1 MRILWSELAHEAYL
15 HICDS
20 INGHFGRR
28 TESEY
33 KVAVDKAVKQIAKH
47 PNLGNPEYE
56 LAADGSVRSKLVN
69 GLSKI
74 IYYKEDDTLY
84 IADVWAT
91 RQDPS
96 MLVDRFGK

>member
-1 MRILWSELAHEAYL
+1 MRILWSKLAHEAYL

-20 INGHFGRR
+20 IKEHFGRR

-33 KVAVDKAVKQIAKH
+33 KVAVDKAVKQVANH
-47 PNLGNPEYE
+47 PSLGKPEYE
-56 LAADGSVRSKLVN
+56 LAANGSVRSKLVN

-74 IYYKEDDTLY
+74 IYYEEDDTLY
-84 IADVWAT
+84 VADVWDT

-96 MLVDRFGK
+96 MLIERFDK